1 MTIRFEKEDSY
12 SSTFGP
18 DTISGEHRPLDA
30 GITKLAGLVSF
41 YYKYDIA
48 RRIVD
53 VVPEEMVAPGFQVEG
68 LDDDKELRSVWTGLR
83 IDQSIVDALAW
94 SRLFGKSAILAMVDD
109 GGTLQSPV
117 REGAK
122 LESVRVYDKTQIEVD
137 RYETN
142 QRNSRYGLPKIYVI
156 KPDSGREFKVHHSRI
171 HVIDGN
177 RMPPSSQEKID
188 SSGVSVL
195 SPDLINAIRDYSEC
209 HRLATEILRRKQ
221 QAVWKAKNLALLCD
235 DREGEYAARLRLAQ
249 VTDNSGVGKPIG
261 IDADDEDYNVLNSD
275 LGGVPEFLS
284 MKMDRIVELSGIHE
298 IILRNKNTGGV
309 SASQNTAL
317 QTFYK
322 LIDRKRK
329 DDLHPIL
336 EFLLPFVIDEK
347 EWTVVFEP
355 ISLPSDA
362 EKAKILVDVAGAIDK
377 FIANQSLDVEEA
389 RDTLEAMKLGLKLK
403 DNPGPLPT
411 REEAKAARDMALN
424 PDGNN
429 SENDDQNGENDEG
442 AQGNS

>member
-1 MTIRFEKEDSY
+1 
-12 SSTFGP
+12 
-18 DTISGEHRPLDA
+18 
-30 GITKLAGLVSF
+30 
-41 YYKYDIA
+41 
-48 RRIVD
+48 
-53 VVPEEMVAPGFQVEG
+53 
-68 LDDDKELRSVWTGLR
+68 
-83 IDQSIVDALAW
+83 
-94 SRLFGKSAILAMVDD
+94 
-109 GGTLQSPV
+109 
-117 REGAK
+117 
-122 LESVRVYDKTQIEVD
+122 
-137 RYETN
+137 
-142 QRNSRYGLPKIYVI
+142 
-156 KPDSGREFKVHHSRI
+156 
-171 HVIDGN
+171 
-177 RMPPSSQEKID
+177 
-188 SSGVSVL
+188 
-195 SPDLINAIRDYSEC
+195 
-209 HRLATEILRRKQ
+209 
-221 QAVWKAKNLALLCD
+221 
-235 DREGEYAARLRLAQ
+235 
-249 VTDNSGVGKPIG
+249 
-261 IDADDEDYNVLNSD
+261 
-275 LGGVPEFLS
+275 

-389 RDTLEAMKLGLKLK
+389 RDTLESMKLGLKLK